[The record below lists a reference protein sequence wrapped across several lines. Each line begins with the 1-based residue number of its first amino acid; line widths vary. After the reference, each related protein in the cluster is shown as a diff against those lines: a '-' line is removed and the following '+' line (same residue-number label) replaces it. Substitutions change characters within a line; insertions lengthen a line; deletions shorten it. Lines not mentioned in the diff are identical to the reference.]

1 MEKEKDSLSRR
12 KFLSTAAAVGAIG
25 TLGISGIVSACGKNN
40 KTGDYPDLP
49 PINDRAPAGKKIKA
63 GLVGCGD
70 RGTGAAINFL
80 NTGPDLEI
88 SALADLFQDQVDAAR
103 AKLKAAGKVNIP
115 DKNCF
120 VGFDAYKRLLETDV
134 DVVLF
139 ATPPHFRPEHFEAC
153 IQARKHAFLEKPIAV
168 DPVGIR
174 KIIATGKKAE
184 AVGLTVITGTQRR
197 HKRDYLET
205 YKHIADGAI
214 GEIVA
219 ANAYWNQAQ
228 AWYKTRQ
235 PGWSDMEYMIR
246 NWNNY
251 TWLSGD
257 HILDQHVHNIDI
269 INWFTGKHPV
279 QAIGYGGRH
288 RRITGNQFD
297 FFAINF
303 YYDKGLKSNSYC
315 RQIDNCANFVME
327 EVIGTKGYS
336 NCANKI
342 FDHSGKLIWEYE
354 YPKNKQGESTNKVKV
369 SAYVQEHIHLV
380 TAIRTNKP
388 YNEAEQTAN
397 STLTAIMARESAY
410 SGEMVT
416 WEQMQ
421 KSNLRLG
428 PEKYELGAVD
438 MEFPIPK
445 PGAGIN
451 R

>member
-1 MEKEKDSLSRR
+1 MDKEVSSVSRR
-12 KFLSTAAAVGAIG
+12 KFLETAAAVGTIGAIG
-25 TLGISGIVSACGKNN
+25 LGSLVSACGKKA

-49 PINDRAPAGKKIKA
+49 PINDKAPAGKKIKA
-63 GLVGCGD
+63 GLVGCGN
-70 RGTGAAINFL
+70 RGTGAAIDFL
-80 NTGPDLEI
+80 NAGPDLEI
-88 SALADLFQDQVDAAR
+88 TALADVFQDQLDAGR
-103 AKLKAAGKVNIP
+103 AKLKKAKKVEIA

-120 VGFDAYKRLLETDV
+120 VGFDAYKKLLNSGV
-134 DVVLF
+134 DVVLL

-153 IQARKHAFLEKPIAV
+153 VKARKHVFLEKPIAV
-168 DPVGIR
+168 DPNGIR
-174 KIIATGKKAE
+174 KVIATGKKAE

-197 HKRDYLET
+197 HSRDYIET

-228 AWYKTRQ
+228 AWYKTRK
-235 PGWSDMEYMIR
+235 PEWSDMEYMIR
-246 NWNNY
+246 NWNNF

-297 FFAINF
+297 FFAINLF
-303 YYDKGLKSNSYC
+303 YEKGLKSNSYC
-315 RQIDNCANFVME
+315 RQINNCANFVME

-336 NCANKI
+336 NCENKI
-342 FDHSGKLIWEYE
+342 WDHNGKLIWEYE
-354 YPKNKQGESTNKVKV
+354 YPKNAQGESTNQPKV
-369 SAYVQEHIHLV
+369 SPYVQEHIHLV

-388 YNEAEQTAN
+388 YNEAEQTAI

-410 SGEMVT
+410 SGKKIT
-416 WEQMQ
+416 WDEIMN
-421 KSNLRLG
+421 SDLTLG
-428 PEKYELGAVD
+428 PRKYNIGPVE
-438 MEFPIPK
+438 MEFPVPK
-445 PGAGIN
+445 PGTA
-451 R
+451 

>member
-1 MEKEKDSLSRR
+1 MDKEVSSVSRR
-12 KFLSTAAAVGAIG
+12 KFLETAAAVGTIGAIG
-25 TLGISGIVSACGKNN
+25 IGSLVSACGKKA

-49 PINDRAPAGKKIKA
+49 PINDKAPAGKKIKA
-63 GLVGCGD
+63 GLVGCGN
-70 RGTGAAINFL
+70 RGTGAAIDFL
-80 NTGPDLEI
+80 NAGPDLEI
-88 SALADLFQDQVDAAR
+88 TALADVFQDQLDAGR
-103 AKLKAAGKVNIP
+103 AKLKKAKKVEIA

-120 VGFDAYKRLLETDV
+120 VGFDAYKKLLNSGV
-134 DVVLF
+134 DVVLL

-153 IQARKHAFLEKPIAV
+153 VKARKHVFLEKPIAV
-168 DPVGIR
+168 DPNGIR
-174 KIIATGKKAE
+174 KVIATGKKAE

-197 HKRDYLET
+197 HSRDYIET

-228 AWYKTRQ
+228 AWYKTRK
-235 PGWSDMEYMIR
+235 PEWSDMEYMIR
-246 NWNNY
+246 NWNNF

-297 FFAINF
+297 FFAINLF
-303 YYDKGLKSNSYC
+303 YEKGLKSNSYC
-315 RQIDNCANFVME
+315 RQINNCANFVME

-336 NCANKI
+336 NCENKI
-342 FDHSGKLIWEYE
+342 WDHNGKLIWEYE
-354 YPKNKQGESTNKVKV
+354 YPKNAQGESTNQPKV
-369 SAYVQEHIHLV
+369 SPYVQEHIHLV

-388 YNEAEQTAN
+388 YNEAEQTAI

-410 SGEMVT
+410 SGKKIT
-416 WEQMQ
+416 WDEIMN
-421 KSNLRLG
+421 SDLTLG
-428 PEKYELGAVD
+428 PRKYNIGPVE
-438 MEFPIPK
+438 MEFPVPK
-445 PGAGIN
+445 PGTA
-451 R
+451 